1 MALKPGAKSA
11 ATLPPMQ
18 GRDRPDYS
26 PENRSQRA
34 GKFIA
39 IATLAMLV
47 FGALAT
53 LAVVLTRGR
62 SGIQTPPQIINP
74 STGYGRG
81 GAAAPVAP
89 ATPAAPS
96 AQ

>member
-1 MALKPGAKSA
+1 
-11 ATLPPMQ
+11 MQ

-34 GKFIA
+34 GRIIA

-74 STGYGRG
+74 SPGYGRG
-81 GAAAPVAP
+81 GEAAPAESAAP
-89 ATPAAPS
+89 GSPAAPS